1 MFIILLFYVSII
13 FVDYIYSSVG
23 TNFIEELKWRGKF
36 QDCVAETEAQL
47 QKESTTGYIG
57 FDPTARSLHLGS
69 FQQIVLLKRLQL
81 AGHKPIALMGGAT
94 GRVGDP
100 TGKSEER
107 KLLSIDEINA
117 NVDGIKTQLAK
128 FIEFG
133 SGQNDALLV
142 NNYDWFKDFNFLDF
156 IRDVGKHITVSYMM
170 SKDSVQNRL
179 ETGLSFTEFT
189 YQLIQGYDFLH
200 LYKKYNCKL
209 QLGGSDQWGNITTGV
224 ELTRRITGNKVYAIT
239 SPLILRADG
248 SKFGKSA
255 EGENVWLDGK
265 LTSPYKLYQYILNR
279 TDDEILNLNRRFS
292 FKGKEEIEA
301 MEAEFKAAPHLR
313 SIHKSLG
320 QELTTMIHSAAE
332 YEQAL
337 SLSALL
343 FSGGIDDLKSTSYE
357 ALKDVFG
364 GLKQFQVS
372 QDRLRQ
378 GIDITEFLVADT
390 QIFPSNG
397 QARQKLGENA
407 ISINKTKVNGEYKV
421 SLEDVL
427 HDRMILVQQG
437 KKNYFLVELV

>member
-1 MFIILLFYVSII
+1 MS
-13 FVDYIYSSVG
+13 

-57 FDPTARSLHLGS
+57 FDPTASSLHLGN

-81 AGHKPIALMGGAT
+81 AGHKPIALMGGAS

-100 TGKSEER
+100 KMTGER
-107 KLLSIDEINA
+107 TLLSIDEIDSYIA
-117 NVDGIKTQLAK
+117 SQKKQLEK

-133 SGQNDALLV
+133 TGKNDAILV
-142 NNYDWFKDFNFLDF
+142 NNYDWFKDFSFLDF

-179 ETGLSFTEFT
+179 ESGISFTEFT
-189 YQLIQGYDFLH
+189 YQLIQGFDFLH
-200 LYKKYNCKL
+200 LYKNYNCKL

-224 ELTRRITGNKVYAIT
+224 ELVRRIMGEKVYAIT
-239 SPLILRADG
+239 SSLVTKSDG
-248 SKFGKSA
+248 TKMGKS
-255 EGENVWLDGK
+255 ESGENVWLDPS

-301 MEAEFKAAPHLR
+301 METEFKAAPHLR
-313 SIHKSLG
+313 SLQKALG

-332 YEQAL
+332 YEQAI
-337 SLSALL
+337 SLSGLL
-343 FSGGIDDLKSTSYE
+343 FSGGLEELKAASYE
-357 ALKDVFG
+357 GLKDVFG
-364 GLKQFQVS
+364 GLNQFQIS
-372 QDRLRQ
+372 RDKLSQ
-378 GIDITEFLVADT
+378 GIDITEFLVT
-390 QIFPSNG
+390 ETNIFPSNG

-407 ISINKTKVNGEYKV
+407 ISINKLKIGSDYKV
-421 SLEDVL
+421 TADDVL
-427 HDRMILVQQG
+427 HERMILVQQG
-437 KKNYFLVELV
+437 KKNYFFVELV

>member
-1 MFIILLFYVSII
+1 VS
-13 FVDYIYSSVG
+13 

-47 QKESTTGYIG
+47 QKESTAGYIG
-57 FDPTARSLHLGS
+57 FDPTASSLHLGN

-100 TGKSEER
+100 KMTGER
-107 KLLSIDEINA
+107 TLLSIDEIDA
-117 NVDGIKTQLAK
+117 YIASQKKQLEK

-133 SGQNDALLV
+133 TGKNDAIMV
-142 NNYDWFKDFNFLDF
+142 NNYDWFKDFSFLDF

-179 ETGLSFTEFT
+179 ESGISFTEFT

-200 LYKKYNCKL
+200 LYKNYNCKL

-224 ELTRRITGNKVYAIT
+224 ELVRRVLGEKVYAIT
-239 SPLILRADG
+239 SSLVTKSDG
-248 SKFGKSA
+248 TKMGKSEA
-255 EGENVWLDGK
+255 GENIWLDPK
-265 LTSPYKLYQYILNR
+265 QTSPYKLYQFVLNR

-320 QELTTMIHSAAE
+320 QELTTMIHSEGE
-332 YEQAL
+332 YQQAIAL
-337 SLSALL
+337 SELL
-343 FSGGIDDLKSTSYE
+343 FSGDIETLKATDYDG
-357 ALKDVFG
+357 LKEVFG
-364 GLKQFQVS
+364 GLKQFTVS
-372 QDRLRQ
+372 RDKLSQ

-407 ISINKTKVNGEYKV
+407 ISINKTKVAGDCKV
-421 SLEDVL
+421 TTQDVL
-427 HDRMILVQQG
+427 HEKMILVQQG
-437 KKNYFLVELV
+437 KKTYYFVELV